1 MAYKQKGFPMHSV
14 SALKMDR
21 EPRMERRKETMR
33 RDHGEYLDTSNPTTS
48 REIESIE
55 RAIREPER
63 DPMAEMRRKKQQ
75 GLMDGPVKPPVEK
88 SMMKGANI
96 GGAVSPSQGETTQST
111 SGMPTF
117 NISDLE
123 GVSDK
128 KKSIAYGD
136 IADTPKNQMLIQKQ
150 QELNEWKTNN
160 PDMSD
165 ADFAKWQKQMNLI
178 RSQFTHN

>member
-14 SALKMDR
+14 SALKMERPGMVGRKQKDPGMIGRPQQHEMDR
-21 EPRMERRKETMR
+21 LER
-33 RDHGEYLDTSNPTTS
+33 
-48 REIESIE
+48 
-55 RAIREPER
+55 PER
-63 DPMAEMRRKKQQ
+63 EPMAETRRKKQQ
-75 GLMDGPVKPPVEK
+75 GLTDGPVKPPVYDERR
-88 SMMKGANI
+88 GTE
-96 GGAVSPSQGETTQST
+96 VVPSNQVETTRST

-128 KKSIAYGD
+128 KKSIAYGN
-136 IADTPKNQMLIQKQ
+136 IADTPKNQALIQKQ
-150 QELNEWKTNN
+150 QELNEWKNNN

-165 ADFAKWQKQMNLI
+165 ADFANWQEEMNKI

>member
-14 SALKMDR
+14 SALKMER
-21 EPRMERRKETMR
+21 PGMMERKQ
-33 RDHGEYLDTSNPTTS
+33 RDRGIMEQ
-48 REIESIE
+48 
-55 RAIREPER
+55 PER
-63 DPMAEMRRKKQQ
+63 DPIAEMRRKKQQ
-75 GLMDGPVKPPVEK
+75 GLMDRPVEPPVEK

-96 GGAVSPSQGETTQST
+96 GGAVSPSQVETTQST

-128 KKSIAYGD
+128 KKSIAYGN

-150 QELNEWKTNN
+150 QELNEWKNNN

-165 ADFAKWQKQMNLI
+165 ADFANWQKQMNLI

>member
-14 SALKMDR
+14 SALKME
-21 EPRMERRKETMR
+21 EPRIARRRQTDSGMMDKPQQREARLER
-33 RDHGEYLDTSNPTTS
+33 
-48 REIESIE
+48 
-55 RAIREPER
+55 PER
-63 DPMAEMRRKKQQ
+63 DPMAEMRRKKLQ
-75 GLMDGPVKPPVEK
+75 GLMDEPVKPPVERSMVEK

-96 GGAVSPSQGETTQST
+96 GGAVSPSQVETTQST

-128 KKSIAYGD
+128 RKSIAYGN
-136 IADTPKNQMLIQKQ
+136 IADTPKNQALIQKQ
-150 QELNEWKTNN
+150 QELNEWKNNN

-165 ADFAKWQKQMNLI
+165 ADFANWQKQMNLI

>member
-14 SALKMDR
+14 SALKMGR
-21 EPRMERRKETMR
+21 EPKIMERRQRERGMIDK
-33 RDHGEYLDTSNPTTS
+33 PQ
-48 REIESIE
+48 REIDRLE
-55 RAIREPER
+55 RPER
-63 DPMAEMRRKKQQ
+63 DPMLEIRRKRQQ
-75 GLMDGPVKPPVEK
+75 GLMDRPVEPPVD
-88 SMMKGANI
+88 
-96 GGAVSPSQGETTQST
+96 SQVETTQST

-128 KKSIAYGD
+128 KKSIAYGN

-150 QELNEWKTNN
+150 QELNEWKNNN

-165 ADFAKWQKQMNLI
+165 ADFANWQKQMNLI